1 MRVVVDMNMSPRWV
15 DALRAEGLEA
25 VHWSHQG
32 NPRSEDDEIMRFA
45 ATEGYVVLT
54 RDLDFSA
61 ILAATGDLAPSVVHL
76 RREDRFDPALAG
88 KVIAAMR
95 QLEQE
100 LSLGA
105 VLSVRGN
112 HMRLRRLPIG
122 RKDFDE

>member
-1 MRVVVDMNMSPRWV
+1 MNMSPRWV